1 MNICIFLIAVIVC
14 DWILKRWILNF
25 VFWCNVLPLFF
36 FKKKNKWIVRL
47 ADVDAADDPSD
58 ELSQLRYADDDDD
71 DDDNGDMGDND
82 EEEESRRSS
91 TTSDANKSTKANSK

>member
-58 ELSQLRYADDDDD
+58 ELSQLRYADDDD
-71 DDDNGDMGDND
+71 NGDMGDND